1 MSCVC
6 VCVCVFV
13 CVCVCVCVH
22 DQWQST
28 GKQRIIVITIIQ
40 SKICTCTTSRVF
52 ALSLTH
58 TECSAWES
66 KRRGMQRTC
75 GSLLCLLKAFKLPSF
90 FWSHIRA
97 SWSRAV
103 LCVVCTRVENATFV
117 MHPSFTGTHTQ
128 KHTFIRV
135 DDDENVMSGYVSTC
149 VSRTQLHFYNHV
161 CFSFWRHKSSHFHI
175 CIYVCV
181 ILTHHDRNFSSIV
194 CTSVVVTIPR
204 RRK

>member
-1 MSCVC
+1 MCVC
-6 VCVCVFV
+6 ACV

-22 DQWQST
+22 DQWHST
-28 GKQRIIVITIIQ
+28 GKQRIIVIRIIQ

-117 MHPSFTGTHTQ
+117 MDPSFTGTHT
-128 KHTFIRV
+128 HTQNIHSYGWMMMKMSCQDMYLRACRV
-135 DDDENVMSGYVSTC
+135 HISTFTIMSASPSGDTRARVS
-149 VSRTQLHFYNHV
+149 
-161 CFSFWRHKSSHFHI
+161 
-175 CIYVCV
+175 IYVYIYICV
-181 ILTHHDRNFSSIV
+181 CDSHA
-194 CTSVVVTIPR
+194 P
-204 RRK
+204 